1 MGFAVSPSFCGWIL
15 CCELQSSFPQL
26 LCWFQQTSRNGC
38 PSISF
43 HWPSFPC
50 LCKSSPHGR
59 CPGHLSWSVLWAP
72 PFLCHLFGPLERVL
86 CILYMCQVLATLDP
100 SCGLHLSPYPES
112 FTGMSI
118 SKVWHASVTPCTI
131 NVSVHIPVFKRSIQ
145 QLGIMGRTFVGTDLG
160 TEVKLKNI
168 NSAKET

>member
-15 CCELQSSFPQL
+15 CCELYSAFPEL
-26 LCWFQQTSRNGC
+26 LCWVQQTSRNGC
-38 PSISF
+38 SSISL

-50 LCKSSPHGR
+50 LCKPWASLMVCALSPTI
-59 CPGHLSWSVLWAP
+59 SV
-72 PFLCHLFGPLERVL
+72 PFFFCPLEMVL
-86 CILYMCQVLATLDP
+86 RIFYTCQVLATLDP
-100 SCGLHLSPYPES
+100 SCGLHLSPYPEC

-118 SKVWHASVTPCTI
+118 SKAWHASVTPCTVI
-131 NVSVHIPVFKRSIQ
+131 VSVHIPVFKRSIQ
-145 QLGIMGRTFVGTDLG
+145 QLGTMGRTFVGTDLG